1 MNMTDESR
9 RHGKVVFLPPTAFQ
23 GVLIIAFGVVLL
35 LSQLGVLP
43 PFKVAQLWPSLLI
56 VAGLAIAFR
65 SALADDRIVGGFL
78 AAVGVLFQYD
88 EWRYDHVFWSG
99 IWPLLLILM
108 GAFLIWGTIANRKI
122 EILESPDMQFYQWS
136 FFSGVKR
143 RIVTKDFRGGKVV
156 SLYGGCELDL
166 TEAEIVGDS
175 AVLDVRAIFGGCEI
189 RVPKTWKVSWK
200 GNALGMF
207 AGLGDRT
214 RPTAPGSAPALKNLI
229 VKGRVIFGALVIR
242 N

>member
-1 MNMTDESR
+1 
-9 RHGKVVFLPPTAFQ
+9 
-23 GVLIIAFGVVLL
+23 
-35 LSQLGVLP
+35 
-43 PFKVAQLWPSLLI
+43 
-56 VAGLAIAFR
+56 
-65 SALADDRIVGGFL
+65 
-78 AAVGVLFQYD
+78 
-88 EWRYDHVFWSG
+88 
-99 IWPLLLILM
+99 M
-108 GAFLIWGTIANRKI
+108 GAFLIWGTIANRKF